1 MVTIA
6 VGIAAFEFGFIVGAF
21 IIAYF
26 GGTV

>member
-1 MVTIA
+1 MITIA

-26 GGTV
+26 GGSV